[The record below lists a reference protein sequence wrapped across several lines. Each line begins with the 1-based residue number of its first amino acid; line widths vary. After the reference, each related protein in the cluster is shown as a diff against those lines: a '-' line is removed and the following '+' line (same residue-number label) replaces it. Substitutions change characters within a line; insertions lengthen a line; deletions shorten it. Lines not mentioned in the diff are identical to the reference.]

1 MDRRGNIKY
10 DISLEHIPNYSQTLC
25 EFDKIDIT
33 IEELDITSYT
43 FTDLEEYI
51 TYNVTVTATRVNE
64 VATSITEFTTLS
76 ASEHS

>member
-1 MDRRGNIKY
+1 MCKIRY
-10 DISLEHIPNYSQTLC
+10 TISLKPISEHSQTLC
-25 EFDKIDIT
+25 EFDKIDNIT
-33 IEELDITSYT
+33 IEELAYT